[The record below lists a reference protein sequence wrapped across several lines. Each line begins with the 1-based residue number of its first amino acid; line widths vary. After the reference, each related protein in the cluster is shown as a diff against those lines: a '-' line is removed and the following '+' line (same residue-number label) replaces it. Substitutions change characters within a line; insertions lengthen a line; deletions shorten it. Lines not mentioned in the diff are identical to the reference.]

1 MMGKNNYQDWTK
13 EDLIQE
19 IKRLKKRK
27 KYGLVW
33 DEEKTKER
41 FEADAEGKLPVLVE
55 DKKKEIMTDD
65 KNKFR
70 LPAKEDKFS
79 NPDNDPRGHWVADPF
94 EAAGIGRCFG
104 GKEI

>member
-33 DEEKTKER
+33 EEEKINAIELANKLRNATPPIFARIEQDRVFLDMRTAYDEEVDIISR
-41 FEADAEGKLPVLVE
+41 VLE
-55 DKKKEIMTDD
+55 NIC
-65 KNKFR
+65 
-70 LPAKEDKFS
+70 S
-79 NPDNDPRGHWVADPF
+79 S
-94 EAAGIGRCFG
+94 
-104 GKEI
+104 

>member
-1 MMGKNNYQDWTK
+1 MGKNNYQDWTK

-33 DEEKTKER
+33 DEEKIKER

-55 DKKKEIMTDD
+55 DKKKEI
-65 KNKFR
+65 
-70 LPAKEDKFS
+70 
-79 NPDNDPRGHWVADPF
+79 
-94 EAAGIGRCFG
+94 I
-104 GKEI
+104 

>member
-1 MMGKNNYQDWTK
+1 MMSKNNYQDWTK

-55 DKKKEIMTDD
+55 DKKKEIITDAD
-65 KNKFR
+65 KPVNILYLSKYFH
-70 LPAKEDKFS
+70 DIIF
-79 NPDNDPRGHWVADPF
+79 G
-94 EAAGIGRCFG
+94 AATCLS
-104 GKEI
+104 

>member
-33 DEEKTKER
+33 LTITKYLYQEST
-41 FEADAEGKLPVLVE
+41 KQW
-55 DKKKEIMTDD
+55 IQ
-65 KNKFR
+65 
-70 LPAKEDKFS
+70 
-79 NPDNDPRGHWVADPF
+79 
-94 EAAGIGRCFG
+94 I
-104 GKEI
+104 

>member
-33 DEEKTKER
+33 DEEKIKER

-55 DKKKEIMTDD
+55 DKKKEI
-65 KNKFR
+65 
-70 LPAKEDKFS
+70 
-79 NPDNDPRGHWVADPF
+79 
-94 EAAGIGRCFG
+94 I
-104 GKEI
+104 